1 VAKATRTFADA
12 LTDEP
17 LVVSLKK
24 LDEQPS
30 CLFFRKVNRY
40 AKRLRKLKIF
50 KAITVP
56 HDSINIPTEEGWPFD
71 LNDQYD
77 RIKCTMLSTE
87 AAARRVVGYDA
98 DLDTYLA
105 IARKPVRC
113 RPGEVLQYDF
123 RHIYL
128 EIYHRDLSATG
139 YRRARCRAEEL
150 PFVLSMAIELEIMNI
165 LLWEEGVE
173 IAHM

>member
-1 VAKATRTFADA
+1 M
-12 LTDEP
+12 
-17 LVVSLKK
+17 VVSLKK
-24 LDEQPS
+24 LDEQQS
-30 CLFFRKVNRY
+30 CLFFRKVNSY

-50 KAITVP
+50 AAITVP
-56 HDSINIPTEEGWPFD
+56 HDSINIATEQGWPFD

-98 DLDTYLA
+98 EVITYLA

-113 RPGEVLQYDF
+113 KPGEVLQYDF

-128 EIYHRDLSATG
+128 EIYHRELAATG
-139 YRRARCRAEEL
+139 YQRARCRAEEL
-150 PFVLSMAIELEIMNI
+150 PFELSMAAELEIMNI

-173 IAHM
+173 ITHI